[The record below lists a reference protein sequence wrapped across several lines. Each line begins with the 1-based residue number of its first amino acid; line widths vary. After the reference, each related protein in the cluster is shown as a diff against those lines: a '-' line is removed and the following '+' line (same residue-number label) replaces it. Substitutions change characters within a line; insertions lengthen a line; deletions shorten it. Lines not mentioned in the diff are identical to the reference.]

1 MPTNKLWIEHT
12 ERAAWQSVQALR
24 EKLAE
29 AERREARLA
38 PPATGWRELFEQLD
52 ALRAGEKLTG
62 ETYAELLQGVLARLN
77 AAESR
82 VRELEQAGPPPV
94 LTAAPAPVRRS
105 RRELPAAWENED
117 DEDAPTRG
125 ERRLALEIK
134 ARYTEFVRDRS
145 GFDAR
150 EVLADVQTR
159 LEELPALDATE
170 LLETAA
176 DLGALALFAS
186 RGQREG

>member
-1 MPTNKLWIEHT
+1 MR
-12 ERAAWQSVQALR
+12 RA
-24 EKLAE
+24 
-29 AERREARLA
+29 
-38 PPATGWRELFEQLD
+38 
-52 ALRAGEKLTG
+52 
-62 ETYAELLQGVLARLN
+62 
-77 AAESR
+77 
-82 VRELEQAGPPPV
+82 
-94 LTAAPAPVRRS
+94 

-145 GFDAR
+145 GFDPR

-176 DLGALALFAS
+176 DLGAIALFAS